1 MPSPAETP
9 GSQVPAGAGPVVDRA
24 LPHFPGGTSL
34 SHLCVYDWDTP
45 DGLHG
50 GSPHLHTLSTE
61 AYVITAGRGE
71 VHTISAAGPAQDAL
85 EPGSLLWFTPGTVHR
100 LVNHGGLEMAVVMS
114 NAGLPE
120 AGDAVLTFPAEVL
133 ADPERYAAAVA
144 LPADGEESER
154 SDGAKAA
161 AARTRR
167 DLALEGYEQLL
178 AAIETEG
185 VEAAMGRFYQYA
197 VNLVRPKTQRW
208 QQIFEANVAAET
220 QRTAEQLAALAAG
233 DGSHLG
239 QATVLR
245 GTPQAGSDSSP
256 RLYGMCGRLATWRA

>member
-1 MPSPAETP
+1 MTSHPADR
-9 GSQVPAGAGPVVDRA
+9 APVTRA

-34 SHLCVYDWDTP
+34 SHLCVYDWQTP

-100 LVNHGGLEMAVVMS
+100 LVNHDGLEMAVVMS

-120 AGDAVLTFPAEVL
+120 AGDAVLTFPEEVV
-133 ADPERYAAAVA
+133 ADSQRYAAAAA
-144 LPADGEESER
+144 LPDTDDDAAR
-154 SDGAKAA
+154 AA

-167 DLALEGYEQLL
+167 DLALEGYHQLL
-178 AAIETEG
+178 AAIEAEG
-185 VEAAMGRFYQYA
+185 VETAMGRFYA
-197 VNLVRPKTQRW
+197 HAANLVQPKTQSW
-208 QQIFEANVAAET
+208 QQIFDANVAAET
-220 QRTAEQLAALAAG
+220 QRVQQQLTALSAG
-233 DGSHLG
+233 DGAHLG
-239 QATVLR
+239 QAAVLR
-245 GTPQAGSDSSP
+245 GARQAGGDSAP

>member
-1 MPSPAETP
+1 MSHPASDPGASSPAENRT
-9 GSQVPAGAGPVVDRA
+9 VVDRA

-71 VHTISAAGPAQDAL
+71 VHTISATGPARDAL

-100 LVNHGGLEMAVVMS
+100 LVNHRGLEMAVVMS

-120 AGDAVLTFPAEVL
+120 AGDAVLTFPEEIVADAEK
-133 ADPERYAAAVA
+133 YAAAVA
-144 LPADGEESER
+144 LPDHDDA
-154 SDGAKAA
+154 AKAA

-178 AAIETEG
+178 AAIESEG
-185 VEAAMGRFYQYA
+185 VEAAMGRFYQHA
-197 VNLVRPKTQRW
+197 VNLVRSKTQHW

-220 QRTAEQLAALAAG
+220 HRTAEQLAALAAG

-239 QATVLR
+239 RATVLR
-245 GTPQAGSDSSP
+245 GTPQTGSESTP
-256 RLYGMCGRLATWRA
+256 RLYGMCGRLATWRT